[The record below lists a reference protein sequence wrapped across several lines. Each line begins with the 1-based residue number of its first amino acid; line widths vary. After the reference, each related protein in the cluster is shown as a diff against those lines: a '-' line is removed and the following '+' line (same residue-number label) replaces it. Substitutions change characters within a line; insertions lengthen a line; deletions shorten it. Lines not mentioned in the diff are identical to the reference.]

1 MHRFLQGLAL
11 AGIAILTVACSGGVA
26 TTPAPASVAPSSP
39 GASAPAGE
47 GTVVVAKDLAFQ
59 PTSLTI
65 AADTP
70 TDIVLDN
77 QEAAP
82 HNIAIKDA
90 AGATV
95 FKGEVVASKMV
106 TNAVPALPAGQY
118 TFWCEV
124 HPDMTGTLTA
134 E

>member
-1 MHRFLQGLAL
+1 MKRVFQAAAL
-11 AGIAILTVACSGGVA
+11 AGLAVLTVACSAGGGS
-26 TTPAPASVAPSSP
+26 TPAPASQPPTSP
-39 GASAPAGE
+39 GASADAGN

-65 AADTP
+65 KADTP
-70 TDIVLDN
+70 TEIVLDN
-77 QEAAP
+77 QESAP

-95 FKGEVVASKMV
+95 FKGEVVSSKKV
-106 TNAVPALPAGQY
+106 TNAVPALAAGTY

-124 HPDMTGTLTA
+124 HPNMTGTLTA

>member
-1 MHRFLQGLAL
+1 MQRFLQGLAL
-11 AGIAILTVACSGGVA
+11 AGLAILTIACSSGGA
-26 TTPAPASVAPSSP
+26 PPGPASVAPSSP
-39 GASAPAGE
+39 GACSGGCE
-47 GTVVVAKDLAFQ
+47 IVVVAKDLAFQ

-65 AADTP
+65 KADTP
-70 TDIVLDN
+70 TTIVLDN

-90 AGATV
+90 AGATL
-95 FKGEVVASKMV
+95 FKGAIDSSTKI
-106 TNAVPALPAGQY
+106 TNAVPALAAGSY

-124 HPDMTGTLTA
+124 HPNMTGTLTA